1 MSRTIDDLIKGLNK
15 EQQEAVCHTE
25 GPLLIM
31 AGAGSGKTRV
41 LTHRIAYLMDEKEVS
56 PRNILAITFTNKAAR
71 EMKDRVSKLVGP
83 EGADM
88 WVSTFHSMCVRILRR
103 DIDRIGFNRN
113 FTILDSGDQLSVV
126 KQVLKNLNIDTKQFE
141 PRAMQGQIS
150 TAKNELISV
159 QEFATKAGN
168 FYDRTVANVYEGY
181 EKILRKNQSLDF
193 DDLIMQTILLF
204 KRVPEVLEYYQ
215 RRFQYIH
222 VDEYQDTNHAQ
233 YILVKQLANR
243 FQNLCVV
250 GDSDQS
256 IYRWRG
262 ADISNILSFE
272 KDYPTAKTVFL
283 EQNYRSTKSILEA
296 ANKVISN
303 NPGRKPKNLWT
314 QNPDGQKINYY
325 QGATEQD
332 EAFFVTNKIQELV
345 REEGISP
352 SDIAILYRT
361 NAQSRA
367 IEDTLMKS
375 NVAYQMVGGTRFYDR
390 KEIKDMVAY
399 LRLITNP
406 DDDLSFERVVNEP
419 KRGIGKTSI
428 EKLRAYATENGM
440 SFYQAVEVVDF
451 TGVSKKAAIALA
463 EFGDLI
469 KTLTQQ
475 QEFLTATDMV
485 EAVLERSGYEQMLK
499 NERSIESQSRLEN
512 LEEFM
517 TVTQNFE
524 ETSEDKSLIAFLTDL
539 ALIADIDRVDEEDP
553 DNQEKVTL
561 MTLHAAKGLEFPV
574 VFLIGLEE
582 NVFPHSRAMFDEE
595 EMEEERRLA
604 YVGITRAEK
613 QLFLTNAKMRTLYGR
628 TNMNP
633 ISRFINEIPDEL
645 IDGIE
650 QAKAAMFGP
659 SLFGSG
665 SALGNRTPFGNQSRT
680 KPTEEQ
686 VQLKRKAER
695 LQTTTGA
702 ENEAWKPGDK
712 AAHKKWGVGTVVKVQ
727 GDGDKMELDVA
738 FPAPTGI
745 KRLLA
750 KFAPITKQQ

>member
-1 MSRTIDDLIKGLNK
+1 MNRTGDDLLKGLNK
-15 EQQEAVCHTE
+15 EQREAVKHTE
-25 GPLLIM
+25 GPLLVM

-41 LTHRIAYLMDEKEVS
+41 LTHRIAYLMSEKDVA

-71 EMKDRVSKLVGP
+71 EMKDRVRRLVGA
-83 EGADM
+83 EGEYM

-103 DIDRIGFNRN
+103 DIDRIGINRN

-126 KQVLKNLNIDTKQFE
+126 KQVLKNINLDPKQFD
-141 PRAMQGQIS
+141 PRAMLGQIS
-150 TAKNELISV
+150 AAKNELITPEAYNEKV
-159 QEFATKAGN
+159 GDFFTRQVGK
-168 FYDRTVANVYEGY
+168 VYSAY
-181 EKILRKNQSLDF
+181 QNMLRKNQSLDF
-193 DDLIMQTILLF
+193 DDLIMETITLF
-204 KRVPEVLEYYQ
+204 RRVPEVLEYNQ

-233 YILVKQLANR
+233 YFLVKLLASR

-262 ADISNILSFE
+262 ADIANILSFE
-272 KDYPTAKTVFL
+272 KDYPAARTIFL
-283 EQNYRSTKSILEA
+283 EQNYRSTKSILQA
-296 ANKVISN
+296 ANKVIEN
-303 NPGRKPKNLWT
+303 NSGRKPKNLWT
-314 QNPDGQKINYY
+314 ENPDGKKIHYF
-325 QGATEQD
+325 QGSTEQE
-332 EAFFVTNKIQELV
+332 EALFITEKIQTLR

-352 SDIAILYRT
+352 NDIAILYRT

-367 IEDTLMKS
+367 VEDTLMKS
-375 NVAYQMVGGTRFYDR
+375 GVSYQMVGGTKFYER

-406 DDDLSFERVVNEP
+406 EDDLSFERVVNEP
-419 KRGIGKTSI
+419 KRGIGKTSV
-428 EKLRAYATENGM
+428 ERLRAYATEHGI
-440 SFYQAVEVVDF
+440 SFFAAVREVDF
-451 TGVSKKAAIALA
+451 IGVSARAANALA
-463 EFGDLI
+463 GFADLI
-469 KTLTQQ
+469 TSLSQQ

-485 EAVLERSGYEQMLK
+485 EAVLERTGYEQMLK
-499 NERSIESQSRLEN
+499 NEQTLEAQSRLEN

-524 ETSEDKSLIAFLTDL
+524 EKSEEDKTLVAFLTDL
-539 ALIADIDRVDEEDP
+539 ALIADIDSVDEEDP
-553 DNQEKVTL
+553 ENEDKITL

-582 NVFPHSRAMFDEE
+582 NVFPHSRSMFDQD

-613 QLFLTNAKMRTLYGR
+613 QLYLTHARMRTLYGR

-633 ISRFINEIPDEL
+633 ISRFINEIPTDLVEG
-645 IDGIE
+645 IDQE
-650 QAKAAMFGP
+650 AKI
-659 SLFGSG
+659 
-665 SALGNRTPFGNQSRT
+665 PFGGRAQTSN
-680 KPTEEQ
+680 TEAPG
-686 VQLKRKAER
+686 LKRRAQR
-695 LQTTTGA
+695 LQKTSGA
-702 ENEAWKPGDK
+702 ESEAWMPGDK
-712 AAHKKWGVGTVVKVQ
+712 ADHKKWGVGTVVKVQ
-727 GDGDKMELDVA
+727 GEGEAMELDVA

-750 KFAPITKQQ
+750 KFAPITKK

>member
-1 MSRTIDDLIKGLNK
+1 MNRTGDDLLKGLNK
-15 EQQEAVCHTE
+15 EQREAVKHTE
-25 GPLLIM
+25 GPLLVM

-41 LTHRIAYLMDEKEVS
+41 LTHRIAYLMSEKDVA

-71 EMKDRVSKLVGP
+71 EMKDRVRRLVGA
-83 EGADM
+83 EGEYM

-103 DIDRIGFNRN
+103 DIDRIGINRN

-126 KQVLKNLNIDTKQFE
+126 KQVLKNINLDPKQFD
-141 PRAMQGQIS
+141 PRAMLGQIS
-150 TAKNELISV
+150 AAKNELITPEAYNEKV
-159 QEFATKAGN
+159 GDFFTRQVGK
-168 FYDRTVANVYEGY
+168 VYSAY
-181 EKILRKNQSLDF
+181 QNMLRKNQSLDF
-193 DDLIMQTILLF
+193 DDLIMETITLF
-204 KRVPEVLEYYQ
+204 RRVPEVLEYYQ

-233 YILVKQLANR
+233 YFLVKQLASR

-262 ADISNILSFE
+262 ADIANILSFE
-272 KDYPTAKTVFL
+272 KDYPAARTIFL
-283 EQNYRSTKSILEA
+283 EQNYRSTKSILQA
-296 ANKVISN
+296 ANKVIEN
-303 NPGRKPKNLWT
+303 NSGRKPKNLWT
-314 QNPDGQKINYY
+314 ENPDGKKIHYF
-325 QGATEQD
+325 QGSTEQE
-332 EAFFVTNKIQELV
+332 EALFITEKIQTLR

-352 SDIAILYRT
+352 NDIAILYRT

-367 IEDTLMKS
+367 VEDTLMKS
-375 NVAYQMVGGTRFYDR
+375 GVSYQMVGGTKFYER

-406 DDDLSFERVVNEP
+406 EDDLSFERVVNEP
-419 KRGIGKTSI
+419 KRGIGKTSV
-428 EKLRAYATENGM
+428 ERLRAYATEHGI
-440 SFYQAVEVVDF
+440 SFFAAVREVDF
-451 TGVSKKAAIALA
+451 IGVSARAANALA
-463 EFGDLI
+463 GFADLI
-469 KTLTQQ
+469 TSLSQQ

-485 EAVLERSGYEQMLK
+485 EAVLERTGYEQMLK
-499 NERSIESQSRLEN
+499 NEQTLEAQSRLEN

-524 ETSEDKSLIAFLTDL
+524 EKSEEDKTLVAFLTDL
-539 ALIADIDRVDEEDP
+539 ALIADIDSVDEEDP
-553 DNQEKVTL
+553 ENEDKITL

-582 NVFPHSRAMFDEE
+582 NVFPHSRSMFDQD

-613 QLFLTNAKMRTLYGR
+613 QLYLTHARMRTLYGR

-633 ISRFINEIPDEL
+633 ISRFINEIPTDLVEG
-645 IDGIE
+645 IDQEEKI
-650 QAKAAMFGP
+650 
-659 SLFGSG
+659 
-665 SALGNRTPFGNQSRT
+665 PFGGRAQTT
-680 KPTEEQ
+680 KSEAPG
-686 VQLKRKAER
+686 LKRRAQR
-695 LQTTTGA
+695 LQKTSGA
-702 ENEAWKPGDK
+702 ESEAWMPGDK
-712 AAHKKWGVGTVVKVQ
+712 ADHKKWGVGTVVKVQ
-727 GDGDKMELDVA
+727 GEGEAMELDVA

-750 KFAPITKQQ
+750 KFAPITKK

>member
-1 MSRTIDDLIKGLNK
+1 MNRTGDDLLKGLNK
-15 EQQEAVCHTE
+15 EQREAVKHTE
-25 GPLLIM
+25 GPLLVM

-41 LTHRIAYLMDEKEVS
+41 LTHRIAYLMSEKDVA

-71 EMKDRVSKLVGP
+71 EMKDRVRRLVGA
-83 EGADM
+83 EGEYM

-103 DIDRIGFNRN
+103 DIDRIGINRN

-126 KQVLKNLNIDTKQFE
+126 KQVLKNINLDPKQFD
-141 PRAMQGQIS
+141 PRAMLGQIS
-150 TAKNELISV
+150 AAKNELITPEAYNEKV
-159 QEFATKAGN
+159 GDFFTRQVGK
-168 FYDRTVANVYEGY
+168 VYTAY
-181 EKILRKNQSLDF
+181 QNMLRKNQSLDF
-193 DDLIMQTILLF
+193 DDLIMETITLF
-204 KRVPEVLEYYQ
+204 RRVPEVLEYYQ

-233 YILVKQLANR
+233 YFLVKQLASR

-262 ADISNILSFE
+262 ADIANILSFE
-272 KDYPTAKTVFL
+272 KDYPAARTIFL
-283 EQNYRSTKSILEA
+283 EQNYRSTKSILQA
-296 ANKVISN
+296 ANKVIEN
-303 NPGRKPKNLWT
+303 NSGRKPKNLWT
-314 QNPDGQKINYY
+314 ENPDGKKIHYF
-325 QGATEQD
+325 QGSTEQE
-332 EAFFVTNKIQELV
+332 EALFITEKIQTLR

-352 SDIAILYRT
+352 NDIAILYRT

-367 IEDTLMKS
+367 VEDTLMKS
-375 NVAYQMVGGTRFYDR
+375 GVSYQMVGGTKFYER

-406 DDDLSFERVVNEP
+406 EDDLSFERVVNEP
-419 KRGIGKTSI
+419 KRGIGKTSV
-428 EKLRAYATENGM
+428 ERLRAYATEHGI
-440 SFYQAVEVVDF
+440 SFFAAVREVDF
-451 TGVSKKAAIALA
+451 IGVSARAANALA
-463 EFGDLI
+463 GFADLI
-469 KTLTQQ
+469 TSLSQQ

-485 EAVLERSGYEQMLK
+485 EAVLERTGYEQMLK
-499 NERSIESQSRLEN
+499 NEQTLEAQSRLEN

-524 ETSEDKSLIAFLTDL
+524 EKSEEDKTLVAFLTDL
-539 ALIADIDRVDEEDP
+539 ALIADIDSVDEEDP
-553 DNQEKVTL
+553 ENEDKITL

-582 NVFPHSRAMFDEE
+582 NVFPHSRSMFDQD

-613 QLFLTNAKMRTLYGR
+613 QLYLTHARMRTLYGR

-633 ISRFINEIPDEL
+633 ISRFINEIPTDLVEG
-645 IDGIE
+645 IDQE
-650 QAKAAMFGP
+650 AKI
-659 SLFGSG
+659 
-665 SALGNRTPFGNQSRT
+665 PFGGRAQTSN
-680 KPTEEQ
+680 TEAPG
-686 VQLKRKAER
+686 LKRRAQR
-695 LQTTTGA
+695 LQKTSGA
-702 ENEAWKPGDK
+702 ESEAWMPGDK
-712 AAHKKWGVGTVVKVQ
+712 ADHKKWGVGTVVKVQ
-727 GDGDKMELDVA
+727 GEGEAMELDVA

-750 KFAPITKQQ
+750 KFAPITKK